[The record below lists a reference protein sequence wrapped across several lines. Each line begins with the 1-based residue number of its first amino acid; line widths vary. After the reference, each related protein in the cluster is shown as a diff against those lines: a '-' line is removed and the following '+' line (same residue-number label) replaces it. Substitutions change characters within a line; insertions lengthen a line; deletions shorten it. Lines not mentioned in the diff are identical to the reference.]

1 MVLGGVWWKILI
13 LAVSGMGISS
23 GGLLVPSI
31 CDRAVSSLGWDLSKV
46 SGVVWGVVWCI
57 FWILVVSNVV
67 GISSGGLLVPSICVR
82 VVVSLCWGLSKVSG
96 VVGGVVWCIF
106 WMLVVSMVMF
116 KVVAVGIL
124 SGGLL
129 VVVGGD
135 CCRFWNFVMGI
146 SSGGW
151 LAPSI
156 CVKVL
161 TALIWGLSKVSG
173 VVVAGVCCR
182 FRF

>member
-1 MVLGGVWWKILI
+1 MASSLCVKIVASLGCGLSKISGVVLGGVWWRILI
-13 LAVSGMGISS
+13 LALSGLGISS

-31 CDRAVSSLGWDLSKV
+31 CVRVVSSLGWGLSKFF
-46 SGVVWGVVWCI
+46 GVVGGVVWCI

-67 GISSGGLLVPSICVR
+67 GISSGGLLV
-82 VVVSLCWGLSKVSG
+82 
-96 VVGGVVWCIF
+96 VVGGV
-106 WMLVVSMVMF
+106 
-116 KVVAVGIL
+116 
-124 SGGLL
+124 
-129 VVVGGD
+129 